1 MQSQRKRLENTLQPI
16 LAQYALKEII
26 LKVNV
31 NLIDNKGDSL
41 LKSRMN
47 PLE

>member
-1 MQSQRKRLENTLQPI
+1 MQSQKKRLENITQPI

-31 NLIDNKGDSL
+31 NLIDNKDDSL
-41 LKSRMN
+41 LKSKMN